1 MRGMMTI
8 ILIGALSVP
17 AAATTLFEKKF
28 ACPVGGEKFEASVVG
43 SSTSWGQ
50 RPDGRAY
57 GTLPIW
63 PMVECPG
70 NGLLLFDEEFSV
82 EDVAKLTP
90 LVASAEYQ
98 AMRASESPHYRSW
111 WLQKNLGR
119 DAYALAGNL
128 LAASWEVDHDPAA
141 KARYQQAFV
150 TASQTLPWSE
160 AKKGPWFWLHLRA
173 ANALRELSKFDESAA
188 LLAMIDRPDRLPTE
202 ADELKGARW
211 MIDGLAALNADRN
224 PASEPAN
231 LIPAMMAVERCAAG
245 GVSRAEETACNSKAV
260 KDAAA
265 ELKGS

>member
-1 MRGMMTI
+1 MHRLMMTV
-8 ILIGALSVP
+8 LIGALSVP

-28 ACPVGGEKFEASVVG
+28 TCPVGGERFEASVVG

-50 RPDGRAY
+50 RPDGRTY

-63 PMVECPG
+63 PIVECPG
-70 NGLLLFDEEFSV
+70 NGLLLFDEEFGDA
-82 EDVAKLTP
+82 DVAKLTP

-119 DAYALAGNL
+119 DSYALAGTL

-141 KARYQQAFV
+141 KSRYQEAFV
-150 TASQTLPWSE
+150 ASAQALPWSE

-173 ANALRELSKFDESAA
+173 ANALRELGRFDESAT
-188 LLAMIDRPDRLPTE
+188 LLTLIDRPDRLPAD
-202 ADELKGARW
+202 ADELEGARW

-231 LIPAMMAVERCAAG
+231 LIPATMAVERCKADDL
-245 GVSRAEETACNSKAV
+245 SRAEETACNGKTV
-260 KDAAA
+260 KEAAA
-265 ELKGS
+265 ELADS

>member
-1 MRGMMTI
+1 MRRLMMTV
-8 ILIGALSVP
+8 LIGTLSAPV
-17 AAATTLFEKKF
+17 AATTLFEKKF
-28 ACPVGGEKFEASVVG
+28 TCPVGGETFEASVVG

-50 RPDGRAY
+50 RPDGRTY

-63 PMVECPG
+63 PIVECPG
-70 NGLLLFDEEFSV
+70 NGLLLFDEEFGDA
-82 EDVAKLTP
+82 DVAKLTP

-119 DAYALAGNL
+119 DAYALAGTL

-141 KARYQQAFV
+141 KVRYQDAFV
-150 TASQTLPWSE
+150 AAAQALPWSE
-160 AKKGPWFWLHLRA
+160 AKKEPWFWLHLRA
-173 ANALRELSKFDESAA
+173 ANALRELGRFDESAA
-188 LLAMIDRPDRLPTE
+188 LLTMIDRRDRLPTD
-202 ADELKGARW
+202 ADELKGARR

-231 LIPAMMAVERCAAG
+231 LIPAAMAVGRCEAG
-245 GVSRAEETACNSKAV
+245 GLSPAEDAACNSKAV

-265 ELKGS
+265 ELKDV